1 VSAAAIHDEAVTLL
15 IQLTAMA
22 IALEPRTLVA
32 PGLDDSA
39 GSSAW
44 QGLLVQLGEARPAW
58 LELGG
63 PQSFPALA
71 AAAVSDETVSR
82 LLELGSRVA
91 TLTRAGLSAPTEQLG
106 ALHETLLTLRF
117 ERLSA
122 RGVRL
127 AASRH
132 WVQAERVLEWPAPLR
147 AKRLAR
153 EAGLSK
159 RAVETLSA
167 ELATATS
174 GDDVERALEPLLHE
188 RSGARPAG
196 SWVLQPA
203 SFRRRSGAHYTPWP
217 LCVALVERT
226 LAPLVRGLDAPRTS
240 EGLLALKVC
249 DPAMGVGAFLVAA
262 GDYLARALER
272 ALDLEADKKSR
283 GASHALE
290 ARKLVVERVLLGV
303 DKNPIAVALAR
314 LALSLF
320 VDPTLRTPLALDR
333 TLRAGDAL
341 VGAGLEPDLA
351 DEAPPRSRRGQR
363 QAHSVARVLGDPRHA
378 ALDWVAAFP
387 QAFARSE
394 PGLDA
399 LVGNPPWVA
408 FVGRAAQP
416 LEPDLFEYFAATNP
430 AFKRYRTL
438 HGLFVYRCATLLR
451 PHGRLGLILPTSVAD
466 LAGYSE
472 TRRAHDGLCVVDASL
487 PDWGDGA
494 FDGVFQPAM
503 ALVSTRR
510 SQPSSPALGVW
521 PLAGCELAPC
531 ERALLERLKALPK
544 LPPHLF
550 GERGFQT
557 TEEDQAYLRR
567 SQQGSETFRVA
578 LREGSDVRE
587 FRAAAPS
594 LFVDP
599 RAVVGRLRAAEQWR
613 GVALLIRQTA
623 RFPIAAMSDGQAF
636 RNSILAGFS
645 DEAWPAPLLLV
656 YLNSA
661 LARWLHYTLHRD
673 AREGMPQLKIAHLR
687 ALPALPREQ
696 AKLVVELERTGVGLA
711 SRNLGLTAS
720 ERALLDRLVCDAFE
734 LDAQERAAVLSW
746 ASAHP
751 PPEPRARAPRAAV
764 SAASAG

>member
-1 VSAAAIHDEAVTLL
+1 MLL
-15 IQLTAMA
+15 IQLTAAA
-22 IALEPRTLVA
+22 IAAQTRSSTRSEGDDA
-32 PGLDDSA
+32 PG
-39 GSSAW
+39 GSAW
-44 QGLLVQLGEARPAW
+44 PRLLAVLARQRPSW
-58 LELGG
+58 LEVGDG
-63 PQSFPALA
+63 PDFPALA
-71 AAAVSDETVSR
+71 AAPVSDETVSR
-82 LLELGSRVA
+82 LRDVGASVA
-91 TLTRAGLSAPTEQLG
+91 KLTRAGLAAPTEQLG

-127 AASRH
+127 AANRH
-132 WVQAERVLEWPAPLR
+132 WVQPERVLDWPAPLR

-153 EAGLSK
+153 EAELSK
-159 RAVETLSA
+159 RAVETLSDA
-167 ELATATS
+167 LAAATS
-174 GDDVERALEPLLHE
+174 GGEIERALEPLLHE

-196 SWVLQPA
+196 SWVLQPGLL
-203 SFRRRSGAHYTPWP
+203 RRRSGAHYTPWP
-217 LCVALVERT
+217 LCVALVEQT
-226 LAPLVRGLDAPRTS
+226 LAPLLRDLAKPRS
-240 EGLLALKVC
+240 EALLGLKVC
-249 DPAMGVGAFLVAA
+249 DPAMGVGAFLVAS
-262 GDYLARALER
+262 GDYLAHALER
-272 ALDLEADKKSR
+272 ALDAEADKRSR
-283 GASHALE
+283 GAGHALQ

-303 DKNPIAVALAR
+303 DKNPVAVALAR

-320 VDPTLRTPLALDR
+320 VDPTLCTPLALER

-341 VGAGLEPDLA
+341 VGTGLEPALA

-363 QAHSVARVLGDPRHA
+363 QLHSVARVLGDPRHA
-378 ALDWVAAFP
+378 PLDWAAAFP

-399 LVGNPPWVA
+399 LLGNPPWVA

-416 LEPDLFEYFAATNP
+416 LEPDLFDYFAATNP

-451 PHGRLGLILPTSVAD
+451 PRGRLGLILPTSVAD

-472 TRRAHDGLCVVDASL
+472 TRRAHDGLCEVDACL

-510 SQPSSPALGVW
+510 SQPSLPSSSVW
-521 PLAGCELAPC
+521 PLAGCELGPC

-544 LPPHLF
+544 LPSHLF

-567 SQQGSETFRVA
+567 SPQASATFRVA

-587 FRAAAPS
+587 FRAAEPS

-599 RAVVGRLRAAEQWR
+599 DAVVGRLRAAEQWR
-613 GVALLIRQTA
+613 RVALLIRQTA
-623 RFPIAAMSDGQAF
+623 RFPIAALSDGQAF

-645 DEAWPAPLLLV
+645 DEVWPAPLLLV

-661 LARWLHYTLHRD
+661 LARWLHYTVHRD

-696 AKLVVELERTGVGLA
+696 AGLVAELEGTGASLA
-711 SRNLGLTAS
+711 RRNLGVAAG
-720 ERALLDRLVCDAFE
+720 ERALLDRLVCDAFG
-734 LDAQERAAVLSW
+734 LDAHERAAVMGW

-751 PPEPRARAPRAAV
+751 PPEPRARASRV
-764 SAASAG
+764 AASSASVG

>member
-1 VSAAAIHDEAVTLL
+1 MLL
-15 IQLTAMA
+15 IQLTTAA
-22 IALEPRTLVA
+22 IMVEPRTLAAHGVDA
-32 PGLDDSA
+32 AA

-44 QGLLVQLGEARPAW
+44 QRLLVQLAEARPTW

-63 PQSFPALA
+63 PRGFPALA
-71 AAAVSDETVSR
+71 AAAVSEETVSR
-82 LLELGSRVA
+82 LVDLGSRVA
-91 TLTRAGLSAPTEQLG
+91 TLTRAGLAAPTEQLG
-106 ALHETLLTLRF
+106 ALHETLLALRF
-117 ERLSA
+117 ERLTA

-127 AASRH
+127 TASRH
-132 WVQAERVLEWPAPLR
+132 WVQPERVLDWPAPLR

-153 EAGLSK
+153 EAELSK
-159 RAVETLSA
+159 RAVETLSDA
-167 ELATATS
+167 LAAATS
-174 GDDVERALEPLLHE
+174 SGDVEQALAPLLHE

-196 SWVLQPA
+196 SWVLQPGLV
-203 SFRRRSGAHYTPWP
+203 RRRSGAHYTPWP
-217 LCVALVERT
+217 LCVALVEQT
-226 LAPLVRGLDAPRTS
+226 LAPLLRGLDAPTS
-240 EGLLALKVC
+240 EAVLALKVC
-249 DPAMGVGAFLVAA
+249 DPAMGVGAFLVAS
-262 GDYLARALER
+262 GDYLARTLER
-272 ALDLEADKKSR
+272 ALDAEAGKRGR
-283 GASHALE
+283 GAARALE
-290 ARKLVVERVLLGV
+290 ARKLVVEHVLLGV

-320 VDPTLRTPLALDR
+320 VDPTLRTPLTLDR
-333 TLRAGDAL
+333 TLRTGDAL
-341 VGAGLEPDLA
+341 VGAGLEPAGGDQ
-351 DEAPPRSRRGQR
+351 APPRSRRDQR

-378 ALDWVAAFP
+378 ALDWAAAFP

-399 LVGNPPWVA
+399 LLGNPPWIA

-416 LEPDLFEYFAATNP
+416 IEPDLFDYFAATNP

-451 PHGRLGLILPTSVAD
+451 PRGRLGLILPTSVAD

-472 TRRAHDGLCVVDASL
+472 TRRAHDGLCEVDASL

-510 SQPSSPALGVW
+510 SQPSSPSLGVW

-567 SQQGSETFRVA
+567 SQQGSANFRVA

-599 RAVVGRLRAAEQWR
+599 DAVVGRLRAAEQWR

-623 RFPIAAMSDGQAF
+623 RFPIAATSDGQAF
-636 RNSILAGFS
+636 RNSILAGFA
-645 DEAWPAPLLLV
+645 DDAWPAPLLLV

-673 AREGMPQLKIAHLR
+673 AREGMPQLKISHLR
-687 ALPALPREQ
+687 ALPSLPREQ
-696 AKLVVELERTGVGLA
+696 GRLVAELERTGASLA
-711 SRNLGLTAS
+711 SRNLGVAAS
-720 ERALLDRLVCDAFE
+720 ERALLDRLVCDAFA
-734 LDAQERAAVLSW
+734 LDAQERAAVLGW

-751 PPEPRARAPRAAV
+751 PPEPRARASRASV